1 MISRHWIGI
10 VKNDMV
16 QAYLDHLETTVLPK
30 LNNSEGLKN
39 AYYLKRDVK
48 QGTEFLIV
56 TEWDCVDSI
65 KKFAG
70 ENFSTAVVDPY
81 AKSMMVTYD
90 KKVRH
95 YNI

>member
-10 VKNDMV
+10 VKNDRV
-16 QAYLDHLETTVLPK
+16 HDYLNHLENTVLPN
-30 LNNSEGLKN
+30 LNKSEGLKN
-39 AYYLKRDVK
+39 AYYLKRSVK

-56 TEWDCVDSI
+56 TEWDCVESI

-70 ENFSTAVVDPY
+70 ENFDTAVLDPY

-90 KKVRH
+90 RKVRH